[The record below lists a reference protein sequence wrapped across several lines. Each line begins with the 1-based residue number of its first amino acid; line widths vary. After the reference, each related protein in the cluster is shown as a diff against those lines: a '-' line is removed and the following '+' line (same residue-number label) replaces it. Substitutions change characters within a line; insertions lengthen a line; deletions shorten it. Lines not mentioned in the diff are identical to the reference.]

1 MIKLTVH
8 EGHKNCGCLFCLT
21 TCPECGADLNSFAF
35 SVSFDV
41 GKSKDMILM
50 HGAIRATGSD
60 SSDFLDSDSAV
71 ECPEC
76 GAPIGEIHIRKLE
89 DALWATVGGNVR
101 VDRDDDGRVEIQRFF
116 LKRMPPLKEVKKRNL
131 TTEGR

>member
-8 EGHKNCGCLFCLT
+8 ESHKNCGCLFCLT
-21 TCPECGADLNSFAF
+21 TCPECGADIDSIAF
-35 SVSFDV
+35 SLAFDV

-60 SSDFLDSDSAV
+60 SSDFLDSDSTV

-76 GAPIGEIHIRKLE
+76 GVALGESHIRKLE
-89 DALWATVGGNVR
+89 AALWATAGGNIR
-101 VDRDDDGRVEIQRFF
+101 VDIDDDGRIEIQRFF
-116 LKRMPPLKEVKKRNL
+116 LKRTPALKEVIKRNL
-131 TTEGR
+131 TIPAR